1 MMKMGKLSGYL
12 LIYECRK
19 KRTDGSDRR
28 RSDMEMVKLV
38 RPSEDYADAIWD
50 FRQEILAADDVSKFA
65 GCSALLDSTDAHG
78 WIQKVT
84 VLSDPATCPDDLIPS
99 DSYLAIRP
107 SDDRLVG
114 TIDLRHSIDHPVLG
128 TWGGQIGY
136 EVRPSERRKGYASQM
151 LGQVLDRA
159 RELGLDK
166 VLITCHRGNIASQK
180 TIERVGGVFDSLY
193 AKEDGTIVKRYWV
206 AL

>member
-1 MMKMGKLSGYL
+1 
-12 LIYECRK
+12 
-19 KRTDGSDRR
+19 
-28 RSDMEMVKLV
+28 MEMVKLV

-50 FRQEILAADDVSKFA
+50 FRQEIMASNDVSKFA
-65 GCSALLDSTDAHG
+65 GCSALSDSADAHE
-78 WIQKVT
+78 WIQRVT
-84 VLSDPATCPDDLIPS
+84 RLSDPSLCPS
-99 DSYLAIRP
+99 DKVPSDAYLAIRP
-107 SDDRLVG
+107 SDGRLIG
-114 TIDLRHSIDHPVLG
+114 TIDLRHSVDHPVLR

-151 LGQVLDRA
+151 LAQVLDRA

-180 TIERVGGVFDSLY
+180 TIERAGGVFDSLY

>member
-1 MMKMGKLSGYL
+1 
-12 LIYECRK
+12 
-19 KRTDGSDRR
+19 
-28 RSDMEMVKLV
+28 MEMVKLV

-128 TWGGQIGY
+128 TWGGNIGTRSVPANAAKGMPPRCWPRFWTGPANWDWTRY
-136 EVRPSERRKGYASQM
+136 SSPVIGGIWPRREPSNG
-151 LGQVLDRA
+151 
-159 RELGLDK
+159 
-166 VLITCHRGNIASQK
+166 
-180 TIERVGGVFDSLY
+180 
-193 AKEDGTIVKRYWV
+193 
-206 AL
+206 